1 MTKNEII
8 SSMSERTG
16 VSRADIRLFLER
28 FNEALFQ
35 GLNEDQLVKIKGLGT
50 FKLVSVKTRKSINI
64 NGGETIDI
72 PAHNKISFTADKLFA
87 EMVNDPLAHLQV
99 VELSDTPSEEDDPAE
114 EGGDE
119 YVASSRMK
127 KLSEE
132 AEVLKSL
139 IADING
145 LPSVLQIEESEGEK
159 IGESVEEKIEE
170 PEEEKIEEPKISI
183 YTPITNNSDNYPE
196 DEIKKKGMT
205 YGGKVGRIF
214 LSSIVL
220 LGIILGIIYW
230 KRYVKDVKQEKTTQ
244 AETHE
249 IINLSKDKESV
260 VSYEKDTSKDSI
272 KQETELS
279 MVTINESE
287 VQSAKTIERETDSN
301 GKLNIEQMRKIN
313 VDYSVIQGTE
323 TVRDGSRLTMIAL
336 RAYGSKDFWIY
347 VFLANRDQ
355 LGNPA
360 QINTGMIIKIPKI
373 DKRLIDTSNPDC
385 LQYAKELEKRY
396 VK

>member
-159 IGESVEEKIEE
+159 IEESVEEKIEE
-170 PEEEKIEEPKISI
+170 SEEEKIEEPKISI

-230 KRYVKDVKQEKTTQ
+230 KRYVKDVKQKKTTQ
-244 AETHE
+244 VETHE

-272 KQETELS
+272 KQGTELS

>member
-99 VELSDTPSEEDDPAE
+99 VELSDTTSEEDDPAE

-279 MVTINESE
+279 MFTINESE

>member
-183 YTPITNNSDNYPE
+183 YTPITNNSDNYLE
-196 DEIKKKGMT
+196 DEIKKKEMT

-230 KRYVKDVKQEKTTQ
+230 KRYVKDVKQDKTTQ

-279 MVTINESE
+279 MATINESE

>member
-183 YTPITNNSDNYPE
+183 YTPITNNSDNYLE
-196 DEIKKKGMT
+196 DEIKKKEMT

-279 MVTINESE
+279 MATINESE

>member
-145 LPSVLQIEESEGEK
+145 LPSVLQIEES
-159 IGESVEEKIEE
+159 V
-170 PEEEKIEEPKISI
+170 EEKIEEPKISI

>member
-145 LPSVLQIEESEGEK
+145 LPSVLQIEES
-159 IGESVEEKIEE
+159 VEEKIEE
-170 PEEEKIEEPKISI
+170 SEEEKIEEPKISI

>member
-159 IGESVEEKIEE
+159 IGES
-170 PEEEKIEEPKISI
+170 KISI
-183 YTPITNNSDNYPE
+183 YSPITNNSDNYPE